1 MYSGN
6 LSGTSPRRRR
16 DVAATA
22 EDVTETRKTSR
33 RRRRD

>member
-1 MYSGN
+1 MDVSA
-6 LSGTSPRRRR
+6 TSPRRHR
-16 DVAATA
+16 DVAATT

>member
-1 MYSGN
+1 MYIYQSVTSLRPVGN
-6 LSGTSPRRRR
+6 
-16 DVAATA
+16 VAATT

>member
-6 LSGTSPRRRR
+6 LSWTSPRRLRA
-16 DVAATA
+16 VAATT
-22 EDVTETRKTSR
+22 EDVTETRKKSR